1 MEENKKIIE
10 VNGIK
15 MEIDLREAKIIN
27 NYKVGDSVKL
37 LKKSYSDYKSHL
49 AVIVGFDEF
58 EKHPTIIIAYLD
70 VEFSSA
76 SIKFEYINS
85 ETKDAEI
92 CPVNE
97 WDIPYSKQDIL
108 DRINTEIEKKKEEI
122 RSLESKRKC
131 FVEMFGKYFEN
142 K

>member
-15 MEIDLREAKIIN
+15 MEIDLRQAKVVN

-37 LKKSYSDYKSHL
+37 LKKQYSDYKSHL

-58 EKHPTIIIAYLD
+58 EKHPTIILAYLD
-70 VEFSSA
+70 IEYSGA

-85 ETKDAEI
+85 ESKDAEI

-97 WDIPYSKQDIL
+97 WDIPFSKQDIL
-108 DRINTEIEKKKEEI
+108 DKINTEVEKKQEEI

-131 FVEMFGKYFEN
+131 FLQMFGKYFE
-142 K
+142 KQ

>member
-1 MEENKKIIE
+1 MINKLRILHEFQLKSFGVMKSDISIS
-10 VNGIK
+10 VYKDFITFSAVHNDNVIMG
-15 MEIDLREAKIIN
+15 EIYAH
-27 NYKVGDSVKL
+27 G
-37 LKKSYSDYKSHL
+37 
-49 AVIVGFDEF
+49 
-58 EKHPTIIIAYLD
+58 
-70 VEFSSA
+70 SS
-76 SIKFEYINS
+76 
-85 ETKDAEI
+85 
-92 CPVNE
+92 NE

>member
-37 LKKSYSDYKSHL
+37 LKKNHSDYKSHL

-70 VEFSSA
+70 VGYASA
-76 SIKFEYINS
+76 SIQFEYINS

-122 RSLESKRKC
+122 RSLESKRKY